1 MDRRIQK
8 SRQVIFDTFTDL
20 MEKNTFQ
27 KISIKMI
34 TDTAN
39 VNRGTFYLHFKDKN
53 DLRDQCI
60 EMHLD
65 IILTLCTGNH
75 GGGFTSKNAMLSTF
89 EYLEE
94 HSSFYRVMLTGDD
107 NAYFRK
113 KMEEILHIGL
123 SEYFE
128 NKKFKDNL
136 DKTVATQFIVCAGAG
151 LIEWWLTNKNDYN
164 SDYLVNQFWEILNS
178 FR

>member
-1 MDRRIQK
+1 
-8 SRQVIFDTFTDL
+8 
-20 MEKNTFQ
+20 MEKNSFQ

-60 EMHLD
+60 EMHLNT
-65 IILTLCTGNH
+65 ILTMCTGNH
-75 GGGFTSKNAMLSTF
+75 SGAFTSKSAMTLTF
-89 EYLEE
+89 EYLEK
-94 HSSFYRVMLTGDD
+94 HYAFYQVMLTGVD

-136 DKTVATQFIVCAGAG
+136 DKKIATQFIVCAGAG

-164 SDYLVNQFWEILNS
+164 VDYLVDQFWEIINS